1 MLRYL
6 TLNYVNFALFSYCTI
21 CIIYP
26 FKWQPHK
33 MVKHTQTIRRQQSIN
48 CWSVFEHLVGLFM
61 SRYSNVPLF
70 CFMLRHLMLHFF
82 MLHYLILHHLLLQ
95 YLMLHYFSFLPFDV
109 ALLNVVL
116 FNVALC

>member
-26 FKWQPHK
+26 FKWQPYK
-33 MVKHTQTIRRQQSIN
+33 MVKHTQKIRWQQSIN
-48 CWSVFEHLVGLFM
+48 CLSVFEHLVGLFM

-70 CFMLRHLMLHFF
+70 CFMFHFF
-82 MLHYLILHHLLLQ
+82 MLHYLILRHLLLQ